1 MKLGKEEIKK
11 IGASVLLLTGL
22 LWAYFALLLGPLE
35 TNEEK
40 SATGIQVLEPQI
52 ADAKQQI
59 VKTAALEKK
68 APVATAALNQLKSGI
83 PDGAPIAWFPPRMA
97 DFFKR
102 HGIEKTS
109 VHLVSEEP
117 DSGVPGFRKLIW
129 AVEIQKVEFVSFGQ
143 AVASLE
149 NEEPLLNVINVTVEA
164 TREDAQFQHAVLT
177 VSTLV
182 KS

>member
-11 IGASVLLLTGL
+11 ICASVLLLVAL
-22 LWAYFALLLGPLE
+22 LWGYFALLLGPLE
-35 TNEEK
+35 ENEQR
-40 SATGIQVLEPQI
+40 SIAGIQALEPQI
-52 ADAKQQI
+52 AEAKQQI
-59 VKTAALEKK
+59 MKTAELEKK
-68 APVATAALNQLKSGI
+68 APIATAALDQLKSSI

-109 VHLVSEEP
+109 THLVSEEP
-117 DSGVPGFRKLIW
+117 DAGLPGFRKLIW
-129 AVEIQKVEFVSFGQ
+129 AVEIQKVEFIPFGKAVS
-143 AVASLE
+143 SLE
-149 NEEPLLNVINVTVEA
+149 NEEPLLNVLNVTVEA
-164 TREDAQFQHAVLT
+164 TREDAQFQHAILT